1 MSVNQYVWFA
11 KKDIDFTRYGFD
23 DDNGSYTFWRNNT
36 KRIEIRKRDL
46 RMYFN
51 GLVSDVLVLFQKL
64 IKDDVVYYEEARKV
78 KKHFVMVSDE
88 ELETI
93 KKMRGENNE

>member
-51 GLVSDVLVLFQKL
+51 GL
-64 IKDDVVYYEEARKV
+64 
-78 KKHFVMVSDE
+78 
-88 ELETI
+88 
-93 KKMRGENNE
+93 